1 MADSHTCSH
10 ISSSLSYT
18 CTIDMY
24 TNCHFCVL
32 ISVQRYL
39 NFTDDLSEIEFSW
52 KESERAFKVYKEKQV
67 SAKNK

>member
-1 MADSHTCSH
+1 
-10 ISSSLSYT
+10 
-18 CTIDMY
+18 MY
-24 TNCHFCVL
+24 TNCHFFVS